1 MADEYNLQ
9 EEIDKYLESKI
20 RPDKERDYF
29 YVSELGKSKKEIY
42 DSFKNKSGMKMDGKT
57 HRILE
62 NGDNVHSRFMKLFA
76 EMGILVCAEIDAI
89 SNDLIHGRL
98 DCIIT
103 DRKQNYIVEI
113 KSCSQWTFN
122 KLTEPSKAHLLQIQ
136 FYMYY
141 MNMQKGIILYEC
153 KDNQSIK
160 TFYINLDK
168 ILVEKYIDELKKLK
182 ENIINGIEPSDE
194 PLVLENLEYG

>member
-1 MADEYNLQ
+1 MDEYNLQ
-9 EEIDKYLESKI
+9 EEIDKYLESKV
-20 RPDKERDYF
+20 RPEKERDYF

-42 DSFKNKSGMKMDGKT
+42 KSFKNKSENKMDGKT
-57 HRILE
+57 HRILD
-62 NGDNVHSRFMKLFA
+62 NGNFVHSRFMKLFA
-76 EMGILVCAEIDAI
+76 EMGILVCAEIDAV
-89 SNDLIHGRL
+89 SNDLVHGRL

-113 KSCSQWTFN
+113 KSCSQWTFQ
-122 KLTEPSKAHLLQIQ
+122 KLIQPSKAHLLQIQ

-141 MNMQKGIILYEC
+141 MNIQKGIILYEC

-168 ILVEKYIDELKKLK
+168 ELVEKYIEELKKLK
-182 ENIINGIEPSDE
+182 EDIIKNNEPNDE
-194 PLVLENLEYG
+194 PILLEDLQYG